1 MAPTSP
7 RAKKGGVAAPA
18 GYGAIPSGP
27 NAQADELGDGSFQQY
42 LETFG
47 MKMESDP
54 YRLDIA
60 KFILVALIV
69 AGNFV
74 HPFAQLG
81 NKVACVLENF
91 VSIINVPAYVLLTGY
106 MSATTNKTRRRYII
120 AHLLIPY
127 LIVQSI
133 YLALYIGLYW
143 NNSFRSHPNGVDRK
157 PGMFTDNW
165 TPQPHFNGLSMM
177 TPVMD
182 NWYLLALVGWTMWR
196 PYATELRRTVIVH
209 VVFGCLIGFS
219 PLERFMSIHRTIAMM
234 PYFLF
239 GHMLRRNKVFIPPA
253 ATNAMKAC
261 LLYTSPSP
269 RDA

>member
-7 RAKKGGVAAPA
+7 RAKKGGVVAPA
-18 GYGAIPSGP
+18 GYGSIPSGP
-27 NAQADELGDGSFQQY
+27 NVQADELGDGSFQQY

-60 KFILVALIV
+60 KFILVSLIV

-177 TPVMD
+177 TRS
-182 NWYLLALVGWTMWR
+182 WTTGTSSRSSAGPCGDPTPPSSAAPSSCTWCSAVSSVSPRWR
-196 PYATELRRTVIVH
+196 GSCPSTA
-209 VVFGCLIGFS
+209 
-219 PLERFMSIHRTIAMM
+219 
-234 PYFLF
+234 
-239 GHMLRRNKVFIPPA
+239 
-253 ATNAMKAC
+253 
-261 LLYTSPSP
+261 PSP
-269 RDA
+269 